1 MYNTMEDTYLMRLS
15 RKCYYVCLGL
25 VAAMV
30 LFLLALKLLQIPIT
44 ELDDSPCVWITYFG
58 IYCPGCG
65 GTRAVE
71 SLCEGEVLQSFMYH
85 PVVLYT
91 VVVVGVFVA
100 SHTLHILTKGKTKVM
115 LFRPVYLYIM
125 VAIILVQCIVKNVL
139 KFVFLIEL
147 C

>member
-1 MYNTMEDTYLMRLS
+1 MKDTDLMGLS
-15 RKCYYVCLGL
+15 RKCYYVCL
-25 VAAMV
+25 V
-30 LFLLALKLLQIPIT
+30 LIAVMLLFMMTLKVLEIPIT
-44 ELDDSPCVWITYFG
+44 ALDDSPCVWITYFG

-71 SLCEGEVLQSFMYH
+71 ALFDGALLQSFIYH

-91 VVVVGVFVA
+91 VAVVGAFVT
-100 SHTLHILTKGKTKVM
+100 SHTLHIVSQGRTKVM

-139 KFVFLIEL
+139 KFVFFIEL